1 MHTFCCLDSTLYWTE
16 NPVAGSSST
25 LYHCPD
31 EGIPTPLF
39 TPRPQRSVD
48 RPCNCSVSSV
58 GVVLA
63 LDHTK
68 GTELDILFYDSATN
82 QISATD
88 RKGCHCRTITRN
100 AQGFSLLSGS
110 FFHWYSDIVPVLHST
125 QMYICNG
132 SKCIIYKQWDL
143 LTKTGRHYFQG
154 FPPTCFLWT
163 TWWFTGTTGQGTSY
177 TPWTR
182 SRGHWHPFQWSAYR
196 AYRVWRPMGHI
207 SNPCQVRP
215 SDKTY
220 CEIILILVGQYWRIY
235 GSFPY
240 LWRCK

>member
-16 NPVAGSSST
+16 NLVAGSSST

-58 GVVLA
+58 GGVLA

-110 FFHWYSDIVPVLHST
+110 FFH
-125 QMYICNG
+125 
-132 SKCIIYKQWDL
+132 
-143 LTKTGRHYFQG
+143 
-154 FPPTCFLWT
+154 
-163 TWWFTGTTGQGTSY
+163 
-177 TPWTR
+177 
-182 SRGHWHPFQWSAYR
+182 
-196 AYRVWRPMGHI
+196 
-207 SNPCQVRP
+207 
-215 SDKTY
+215 
-220 CEIILILVGQYWRIY
+220 
-235 GSFPY
+235 
-240 LWRCK
+240 